1 MNSEAFLQRIEWTV
15 MRRLDGLLQGDY
27 RTLFRGFGVDLA
39 DLREYQYSDDVRHI
53 DWNVTARLQ
62 VPHVRQ
68 FVEDRDVTAWFLVDL
83 TDSMQFGSGDKR
95 KADIVL
101 ETITLLARVMTKHGN
116 RVGALIY
123 RGGDTIAQVL
133 PARTGR
139 RQVLTLIDLLTK
151 PHSAKAVKD
160 GARKTN
166 LARFFHAA
174 GAAIKRRSLV
184 FVASDFISDPDWSQ
198 SLGQLAR
205 RHEVIALRSS
215 DPLENSLPDLGLIV
229 IEDSETGE
237 QLQVDTHDAGFRSRF
252 ASLALERSNLL
263 KWQFDQSGVDSLEI
277 GAPENLMAFAEKR
290 RRMPRNAMT
299 TNAMTTN
306 AINAQGVR

>member
-68 FVEDRDVTAWFLVDL
+68 FMEDRDVTAWFLVDL
-83 TDSMQFGSGDKR
+83 TDSMQFGSGSKR
-95 KADIVL
+95 KLDVVL
-101 ETITLLARVMTKHGN
+101 ETTALLARVMTKHGN

-123 RGGDTIAQVL
+123 RGGDRIAQVL

-139 RQVLTLIDLLTK
+139 RQVLTMIDALLK
-151 PHSAKAVKD
+151 PRNLTDSVKTTD
-160 GARKTN
+160 
-166 LARFFHAA
+166 LAQFFHAA

-184 FVASDFISDPDWSQ
+184 FIASDFISPDWSKA
-198 SLGQLAR
+198 LGQLAR
-205 RHEVIALRSS
+205 RHEVIALRSV
-215 DPLENSLPDLGLIV
+215 DPLESALPDVGLLV
-229 IEDSETGE
+229 MEDSETGE
-237 QLQVDTHDAGFRSRF
+237 QLLVDTHDAGFRMRF
-252 ASLALERSNLL
+252 EKLNGERSALL
-263 KWQFDQSGVDSLEI
+263 KMQFDRAGVDSVDL
-277 GAPENLMAFAEKR
+277 GTPDSLVAFALKR
-290 RRMPRNAMT
+290 RRMPRNVT
-299 TNAMTTN
+299 TNNAMNSN
-306 AINAQGVR
+306 AIN

>member
-1 MNSEAFLQRIEWTV
+1 MNCEAFLQRIEWTV

-27 RTLFRGFGVDLA
+27 RTLFRGFGVDLS
-39 DLREYQYSDDVRHI
+39 DLREYQYSDDVRHM

-83 TDSMQFGSGDKR
+83 TESMQFGSGDKR
-95 KADIVL
+95 KAEIVL
-101 ETITLLARVMTKHGN
+101 ETITLLARVMTKHCN

-151 PHSAKAVKD
+151 PYTAKDVKD
-160 GARKTN
+160 AAKKTN

-184 FVASDFISDPDWSQ
+184 FIASDFISDPDWSQ

-205 RHEVIALRSS
+205 RHEVIALRSV
-215 DPLENSLPDLGLIV
+215 DPLESSLPDLGLIV

-237 QLQVDTHDAGFRSRF
+237 QLQVDTHDANFRNRF
-252 ASLALERSNLL
+252 ASLALERSNFL
-263 KWQFDQSGVDSLEI
+263 KRQFDQSGVDSFVI
-277 GAPENLMAFAEKR
+277 GAPENLIAFAQMR
-290 RRMPRNAMT
+290 RRMPRNVMA
-299 TNAMTTN
+299 TNAM
-306 AINAQGVR
+306 NAQGVR

>member
-1 MNSEAFLQRIEWTV
+1 MNSEAFLQQIEWTV

-39 DLREYQYSDDVRHI
+39 DLREYQYSDDVRHM

-68 FVEDRDVTAWFLVDL
+68 YVEDRDVTAWFLVDL
-83 TDSMQFGSGDKR
+83 TASMQFGSGEKR

-151 PHSAKAVKD
+151 PHVAKDVTDA
-160 GARKTN
+160 ARKTN

-184 FVASDFISDPDWSQ
+184 FVASDFISDADWSK

-205 RHEVIALRSS
+205 RHEVIALRSV
-215 DPLENSLPDLGLIV
+215 DPLESSLPDLGLIV
-229 IEDSETGE
+229 IEDAETGE
-237 QLQVDTHDAGFRSRF
+237 QLQVDTHDAGFRTRF

-263 KWQFDQSGVDSLEI
+263 KRQFDQSGVDSLDI

-290 RRMPRNAMT
+290 RRMTRNAMT
-299 TNAMTTN
+299 TNAM
-306 AINAQGVR
+306 NAQGVR